1 MSRERQ
7 GYESEEI
14 MSKHISLNKLSEIVK
29 QSCAVQN
36 IAQEQLCELTGISRN
51 TIRRIEQKEYIPS
64 ISQLEKLAEVLNFE
78 IRDLFIE
85 ANNSIVFTSLSASGL
100 VVDDESHLMEMM
112 LVARQQ
118 IMLRRALYNRES
130 EKRW

>member
-1 MSRERQ
+1 MNREGR

-14 MSKHISLNKLSEIVK
+14 MGKHISLTKLSEIVK
-29 QSCAVQN
+29 QSCAMQN
-36 IAQEQLCELTGISRN
+36 ITQEQLCELTGINRN
-51 TIRRIEQKEYIPS
+51 IIGRIERKGYIPS
-64 ISQLEKLAEVLNFE
+64 VSQLEKLAEVLNFE

-85 ANNSIVFTSLSASGL
+85 GSEPIVFTSLRASDL

-118 IMLRRALYNRES
+118 IMLRRALYNR
-130 EKRW
+130 